1 MNWLSTLAPEGV
13 LLLGDAPDDLQWLE
27 ARLRHLDVDVC
38 TAVDRDQCHRHLQH
52 RQWSAIVIAA
62 RDKASVKW
70 AQSILSSAPTDE
82 ASLPPCGLILQ
93 EGCPNSLPSP
103 YLASFSLVSRSL
115 ETPQELREFLRHLL
129 DHSVFQD
136 VSVLLVDDGDLPTTL
151 WPSLERLET
160 RHLRRVSHAE
170 VAQAL
175 RFERPDLILS
185 ATTTASEWP
194 LLLGHRLRSS
204 MDHRWIPW
212 VALHQGPHD
221 YGQRLLEAG
230 VDRCL
235 SLYTPPRQ
243 LRLHL
248 RQLLGR
254 WTALRRRSA
263 RDDLTGL
270 WTRRAFAE
278 QLRARLSEA
287 RRHERRLAVAMLDL
301 DRFKRVNDRHGHAM
315 GDRVLQTLANL
326 LTDHLRQEDLCAR
339 WGGEEFLIALGDQS
353 LTEATRALH
362 RLRRQ
367 FASLRFSL
375 DHSSPFQV
383 TFSAGVAVFPDDGE
397 AMADLIATADA
408 RLMSAKRAGRNT
420 VHASLSPNSSAA
432 LDVSTH

>member
-1 MNWLSTLAPEGV
+1 MNWLSTLAPAGV

-52 RQWSAIVIAA
+52 RPWSAIVIAA

-70 AQSILSSAPTDE
+70 AQSILSSAPTDRS
-82 ASLPPCGLILQ
+82 SLPPCGLILR
-93 EGCPNSLPSP
+93 EGCPNSLPTP
-103 YLASFSLVSRSL
+103 YLSCFSLVSQSL
-115 ETPQELREFLRHLL
+115 DTPQELREFLRHLL
-129 DHSVFQD
+129 AHSVFED
-136 VSVLLVDDGDLPTTL
+136 ASVLLVDDGDLPTTL
-151 WPSLERLET
+151 WPSLKRLRA
-160 RHLRRVSHAE
+160 RHLRRIGHAE

-204 MDHRWIPW
+204 MDHRWVPW
-212 VALHQGPHD
+212 VALHQGPQD
-221 YGQRLLEAG
+221 YAQQLLEAG
-230 VDRCL
+230 ADRCL
-235 SLYTPPRQ
+235 SLYTPARQ

-254 WTALRRRSA
+254 WTTLRRRSA

-287 RRHERRLAVAMLDL
+287 RRHQRRLAVAMLDL
-301 DRFKRVNDRHGHAM
+301 DRFKLVNDRHGHAM
-315 GDRVLQTLANL
+315 GDRVLQALANL

-353 LTEATRALH
+353 LSEAAHVLH
-362 RLRRQ
+362 RLRHQ
-367 FASLRFSL
+367 FASLRFSS
-375 DHSSPFQV
+375 DDSSPFQV
-383 TFSAGVAVFPDDGE
+383 TFSAGVATFPDHGE
-397 AMADLIATADA
+397 RMDALIAAADA
-408 RLMSAKRAGRNT
+408 RLLSAKRAGRNT
-420 VHASLSPNSSAA
+420 VHTSVSPSSSAA